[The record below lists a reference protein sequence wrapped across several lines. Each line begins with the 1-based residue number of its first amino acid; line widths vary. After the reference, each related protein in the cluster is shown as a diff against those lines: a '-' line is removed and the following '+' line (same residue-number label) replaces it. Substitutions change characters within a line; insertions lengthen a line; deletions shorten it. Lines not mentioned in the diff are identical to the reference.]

1 MNAAISIDWAK
12 PSNVT
17 SFSVGRF
24 CGAVVVVAAD
34 EESVGPVPV
43 LGVVAPALP
52 ARNGSSETA
61 APPTPRPS
69 SRRRSALSPCARSVT
84 SMSTKKS
91 FRDAQPQ
98 PSLPGVSGAILEVE
112 RRQVWYPSAGPLDGP
127 CPLLPIE
134 LRCRFDDVLWL
145 PRRGDVVERIPD
157 PDRETGQVRG
167 ADGGCL
173 GVW

>member
-1 MNAAISIDWAK
+1 MKAAISMPWPK
-12 PSNVT
+12 PSRVT
-17 SFSVGRF
+17 SLSVGRF
-24 CGAVVVVAAD
+24 CGAVVDVPVD

-52 ARNGSSETA
+52 ARNGSSEPA

-91 FRDAQPQ
+91 LRDAQPQ

-112 RRQVWYPSAGPLDGP
+112 RGQVWHPSAGPLDGP
-127 CPLLPIE
+127 CPLLPIQ
-134 LRCRFDDVLWL
+134 LRGRFDDVLWL
-145 PRRGDVVERIPD
+145 PRRGDVVERIPHAD
-157 PDRETGQVRG
+157 GQTGQVGG
-167 ADGGCL
+167 ADGRCL
-173 GVW
+173 GMR